1 MESSSC
7 GKRYISE
14 RKNILKEY
22 MERLSLINKKVEI
35 KLPEKKII
43 GKVTGINDLGGC
55 NNFRKKT
62 KQKEIVYSGEL
73 LLK

>member
-1 MESSSC
+1 MEKLIC

-43 GKVTGINDLGGC
+43 GKVTGINDLGGLIILKE
-55 NNFRKKT
+55 NKT
-62 KQKEIVYSGEL
+62 KEIVYSGEL